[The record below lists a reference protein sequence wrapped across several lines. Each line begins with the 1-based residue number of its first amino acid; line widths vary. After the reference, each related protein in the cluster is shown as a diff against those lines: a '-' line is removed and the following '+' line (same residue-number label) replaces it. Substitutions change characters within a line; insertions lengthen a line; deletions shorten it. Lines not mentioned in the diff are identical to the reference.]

1 MLLFNFSLPFQH
13 FPTNKLT
20 VNLSFL
26 CGASLADGLSH
37 QWQAFHAI
45 IMGDNEQKSVWEA
58 EVVIWV
64 KKREYVRRK
73 PEVSETDW
81 LSPLSVGYCA
91 SVSAC
96 SPQRLPPFFIL
107 LQHFSFFAF
116 FLPPS
121 SPPSTAVSFSMSCF
135 VSLFARDTCALL
147 IFITFQ
153 TLFSARRLFFC
164 YAYWHIALND
174 DFQRGPA
181 HGGCGW
187 LEPCVRPS
195 RDRQ

>member
-1 MLLFNFSLPFQH
+1 
-13 FPTNKLT
+13 
-20 VNLSFL
+20 
-26 CGASLADGLSH
+26 
-37 QWQAFHAI
+37 
-45 IMGDNEQKSVWEA
+45 MGDNEQKSVWEA

-96 SPQRLPPFFIL
+96 WPQRLPPFFIL

-121 SPPSTAVSFSMSCF
+121 SPLSTAVSFPCPVLF
-135 VSLFARDTCALL
+135 HCLRETLVHCWFLSLFRLCSPPDDCFSVMLTDTLL
-147 IFITFQ
+147 KRW
-153 TLFSARRLFFC
+153 FSARPRARWLC
-164 YAYWHIALND
+164 VTRAL
-174 DFQRGPA
+174 
-181 HGGCGW
+181 C
-187 LEPCVRPS
+187 ETV
-195 RDRQ
+195 